1 MLWMELTSERFGRA
15 IEESEGVCLLP
26 IGCIERHGPH
36 LPLGC
41 DTITVEAVAR
51 RAAEEEPV
59 VVFPALYLSQIA
71 EARHEPGCISL
82 DHNLL
87 LRLLQGTLDEIGRNG
102 FSKILIYNGHG
113 GNTGLIGYL
122 TMSML
127 QERRSYVLYN
137 AAGHMLEEDRQKWR
151 EMVGGKDG
159 HAGISETSLMLHIV
173 PEAVHLEDFTDP
185 ADAASRG
192 WLKELTGAHNSF
204 GWYSDHPTHIAGDPR
219 AASAEKG
226 EFLLEAA
233 ARSLVKTIR
242 EVKADDVSAR
252 LARDFYD
259 AAERAGRPKS

>member
-41 DTITVEAVAR
+41 DTITVEAIAR
-51 RAAEEEPV
+51 RAAEQEPV

-82 DHNLL
+82 DHALL
-87 LRLLQGTLDEIGRNG
+87 LRLLRAALDEIGRNG
-102 FSKILIYNGHG
+102 FSKILIFNGHG

-122 TMSML
+122 IMSML
-127 QERRSYVLYN
+127 QERHSYVL
-137 AAGHMLEEDRQKWR
+137 
-151 EMVGGKDG
+151 
-159 HAGISETSLMLHIV
+159 
-173 PEAVHLEDFTDP
+173 LEDFTDP
-185 ADAASRG
+185 ADAESRG
-192 WLKELTGAHNSF
+192 WLKHLTGAHNSF
-204 GWYSDHPTHIAGDPR
+204 GWYSDHPTHIAGDPSE
-219 AASAEKG
+219 AAAEKG

-233 ARSLVKTIR
+233 ARSLVRTIR

-252 LARDFYD
+252 LAADFYN
-259 AAERAGRPKS
+259 AAERGGQPLA